1 MDVVTLVSSGDRS
14 PGAVSDQPCYRIP
27 ALAVTRTGRV
37 LVAWDVRPDWK
48 DLPGDFDIALRWS
61 DDHGRTWSEPS
72 LLRAHDTE
80 TYGKPAG
87 YGDASFIVDP
97 VTGRVF
103 CHYVSSTGRSFFDA
117 DPGPHGE
124 GLRPIVSWS
133 DDDGVTWQHRDI
145 TAEIKEATAEGIF
158 ASSGNGIA
166 LARGPYAG
174 RLLQP
179 YVIRRGKDRY
189 SAVAYSDDH
198 GDTWRMGRWVGPDC
212 DENKLVETASG
223 DVLMMSRARP
233 RRKEAV
239 SLDGGVTFDTPR
251 PHDTL
256 VEPACNGGA
265 WRLGD
270 GTLVASLLDDPEDRR
285 RLVLR
290 TSADDGA
297 TWSAAVVV
305 DPGACG
311 YSVVAELSDGSIGGD
326 GSSGRSDGSNGR
338 SDGSIGRSDGSNGG
352 SDGSNGS
359 SDGSNGGSD
368 GSSGGSD
375 GSIGGSDGSMGG
387 SDGSNDGSDGSSG
400 GSDGSSGGWAGST
413 GMSDGSNGSIALVY
427 EAGDYH
433 RIDFCRISRS
443 ELEFGEDGTQVLVPV
458 DPTPGAAKPPVAG
471 PSPGA

>member
-1 MDVVTLVSSGDRS
+1 MEVVTLVSSGDRS
-14 PGAVSDQPCYRIP
+14 PGVVSDQPCYRIP
-27 ALAVTRTGRV
+27 ALTVTRTGRV

-97 VTGRVF
+97 VTRRVF

-117 DPGPHGE
+117 EAGPDGD

-212 DENKLVETASG
+212 DENKLVERASG

-233 RRKEAV
+233 RRKVAV

-265 WRLGD
+265 WRLAD
-270 GTLVASLLDDPEDRR
+270 GILVASLLDDPEDRR

-297 TWSAAVVV
+297 TWSSAVVV

-311 YSVVAELSDGSIGGD
+311 YSVVAELSDGSIG
-326 GSSGRSDGSNGR
+326 RSDGSIGR
-338 SDGSIGRSDGSNGG
+338 SDGSIGRSDGSIGG
-352 SDGSNGS
+352 SDGSIGGC
-359 SDGSNGGSD
+359 DGSIDGSD
-368 GSSGGSD
+368 GSIGGSD
-375 GSIGGSDGSMGG
+375 GSIGGSDGSIGG
-387 SDGSNDGSDGSSG
+387 SDGSIG
-400 GSDGSSGGWAGST
+400 
-413 GMSDGSNGSIALVY
+413 LVY

-443 ELEFGEDGTQVLVPV
+443 ELQFGEDGTQVLVPV